1 MDDVFQGFNN
11 WLDIKT
17 MPNGK
22 RRVIKAAVTLFSRQ
36 GFDKTS
42 TSQIAQESQMSQAT
56 IFKYFRSK
64 KELLLFIIKPMI
76 ENILPTTQ
84 RILQDNHDGLI
95 SWVHFLVN
103 DRYHFLSR
111 NRDAAIILISQVLI
125 DEQVRGMLLDRV
137 SYSKSL
143 FAKKVWENLLISD
156 EIRDDLSMPDF
167 IQLVLGQILFYFLQS
182 QRIEVIDDPRQ
193 INRDLQ
199 RIERT
204 IILAIRK

>member
-125 DEQVRGMLLDRV
+125 DEQVRVRNP
-137 SYSKSL
+137 
-143 FAKKVWENLLISD
+143 KVWS
-156 EIRDDLSMPDF
+156 STS
-167 IQLVLGQILFYFLQS
+167 G
-182 QRIEVIDDPRQ
+182 
-193 INRDLQ
+193 LQ
-199 RIERT
+199 RDARFVSNKSYKPRT
-204 IILAIRK
+204 FRGLYIDTNQEEIATGKTIAG

>member
-1 MDDVFQGFNN
+1 
-11 WLDIKT
+11 
-17 MPNGK
+17 
-22 RRVIKAAVTLFSRQ
+22 
-36 GFDKTS
+36 
-42 TSQIAQESQMSQAT
+42 MSQAT
-56 IFKYFRSK
+56 IFKYFRSR
-64 KELLLFIIKPMI
+64 KELLLFIIKPTI

>member
-1 MDDVFQGFNN
+1 M
-11 WLDIKT
+11 
-17 MPNGK
+17 
-22 RRVIKAAVTLFSRQ
+22 
-36 GFDKTS
+36 
-42 TSQIAQESQMSQAT
+42 
-56 IFKYFRSK
+56 
-64 KELLLFIIKPMI
+64 
-76 ENILPTTQ
+76 
-84 RILQDNHDGLI
+84 
-95 SWVHFLVN
+95 
-103 DRYHFLSR
+103 
-111 NRDAAIILISQVLI
+111 
-125 DEQVRGMLLDRV
+125 DRV